1 MIGDKLL
8 AERSCVDMKPE
19 QNKSHRKQGEKEY
32 LIQYQPSK
40 EQAGEMV
47 WGQPGKGSTVNIYP
61 PQAGIRDPHRLSAGR
76 GDEVACHKQLGTES
90 ERQEDG
96 LRKAGGDA
104 PPEIQSGGEIILMA
118 EDEPAVRSVLLEV
131 LRMEGYVVM
140 EATDGEEAIRVFLA
154 NQDAIDLVILDES
167 MPRKNGLEVY
177 EEIKKAR
184 VGIKVLL
191 MSGYTEDVVFSE
203 GVRDKAV
210 EFISKPLLP
219 EELLKKVR
227 ETLDKA

>member
-1 MIGDKLL
+1 M
-8 AERSCVDMKPE
+8 R
-19 QNKSHRKQGEKEY
+19 GEKEY
-32 LIQYQPSK
+32 LKQYQPSK
-40 EQAGEMV
+40 EQAGETV
-47 WGQPGKGSTVNIYP
+47 GSPAVNA
-61 PQAGIRDPHRLSAGR
+61 QRHLSINENEIET

-167 MPRKNGLEVY
+167 MPRKNGLEAY

-184 VGIKVLL
+184 AGTRVLL
-191 MSGYTEDVVFSE
+191 MSGYTEDIIFNKGFE
-203 GVRDKAV
+203 DKAV

-227 ETLDKA
+227 EILDKT